1 MTTAAPST
9 HSPARPATHSA
20 LPHKPELAI
29 NGGAP
34 VSKTAVPFMSTGLQ
48 PADID
53 AATAVLKSG
62 MLRAAKKCEELEQRF
77 AAMTGAKHMMTCANG
92 TCALQLAYEPLFKAG
107 DDVLVPAWTYIAT
120 VSMVVARGGNPIFVD
135 ALPDTMQI
143 DMADAARKLTPRTT
157 AIAATHLY
165 GCPVDIDAVQ
175 SLARKHNLKVI
186 YDAAQAHLSTYKGKG
201 IGAYGDAVTYSFY
214 ATKNLGTGE
223 GGSISCND
231 DALARQ
237 IKLLRSHGETDKYL
251 HEQVGYNYRM
261 NDITGAIG
269 CSKLDRLQAET
280 DARRAVAKKYDAAI
294 AHIDGL
300 MAPATT
306 PGAEAVYHL
315 YVARLDTG
323 KFLCTR
329 DQFCDALKAE
339 GVPTAI
345 HYPRPLTRQP
355 AFSRFVKSTPAPGT
369 MGGTG
374 HCGAGCGCAGGMGAA
389 VGVGGGGAPVRQ
401 DHPPVADMLSKQVFA
416 LPMHH
421 ALTPDQIKSVTD
433 ALTKVAAAYRA

>member
-1 MTTAAPST
+1 MSIAAPAGVRRST
-9 HSPARPATHSA
+9 
-20 LPHKPELAI
+20 LPHKPELAV
-29 NGGAP
+29 NGGTP
-34 VSKTAVPFMSTGLQ
+34 VSKSAVPFMHTALQ
-48 PADID
+48 EADIN
-53 AATAVLKSG
+53 AAIGVLRSG
-62 MLRAAKKCEELEQRF
+62 MLRAATKCDELEKRF

-92 TCALQLAYEPLFKAG
+92 TCALQLAYEPLFARG

-135 ALPDTMQI
+135 ADPETMQI
-143 DMADAARKLTPRTT
+143 DVADAVRKVTARTT

-175 SLARKHNLKVI
+175 ALAAKKGLRVV

-231 DALARQ
+231 DGLARQ
-237 IKLLRSHGETDKYL
+237 IKLLRSHGETEKYT

-269 CSKLDRLQAET
+269 LSKLDRLQAET
-280 DARRAVAKKYDAAI
+280 NSRRSAAAKFDAIVSKIPGLVA
-294 AHIDGL
+294 
-300 MAPATT
+300 PRTT
-306 PGAEAVYHL
+306 AGAEAVYHL
-315 YVARLDTG
+315 YVVRMDTS

-339 GVPTAI
+339 GVPTAV
-345 HYPRPLTRQP
+345 HYPRSLTRQP
-355 AFSRFVKSTPAPGT
+355 AFAKFAEKQG
-369 MGGTG
+369 
-374 HCGAGCGCAGGMGAA
+374 
-389 VGVGGGGAPVRQ
+389 
-401 DHPPVADMLSKQVFA
+401 HPPVADGLSKQVFA

-421 ALTPDQIKSVTD
+421 MLSEEHVKTVGD
-433 ALTKVAAAYRA
+433 ALAKVANAYRA